1 MSYLRIKSFNPLKF
15 FLFGLIIGSI
25 SIISYQNYNK
35 YRKQKYINVVE
46 SEIKEVTRF
55 LLNDWN
61 NNSFLKDFPPP
72 QVIPVLRG
80 SRIQGACGNSK
91 YDIGNW
97 DIGGSSYCDL
107 TNIIYLVPE
116 QLKSLKKEF
125 GISTIGF
132 VVAHEFA
139 HALQHT
145 YGIRLRGPSRELHAD
160 CIAGMFLKAG
170 NKKLGITRTN
180 VLNLTEAAYSVGS
193 RSHGSGPQR
202 KYALLSGMGVLPSTC
217 STSNMQTLSK
227 GEIND
232 QYMQELKQTKSAYRL
247 IDISKTPFPKN
258 LNKYSGNK
266 I

>member
-1 MSYLRIKSFNPLKF
+1 MKFTNHIKF
-15 FLFGLIIGSI
+15 FLLGLLIGSS
-25 SIISYQNYNK
+25 SILIFLRINEFRSQK
-35 YRKQKYINVVE
+35 YRDRINK
-46 SEIKEVTRF
+46 EIKQVTNF

-107 TNIIYLVPE
+107 TNTIYLVPE

-170 NKKLGITRTN
+170 KKSW
-180 VLNLTEAAYSVGS
+180 E
-193 RSHGSGPQR
+193 
-202 KYALLSGMGVLPSTC
+202 
-217 STSNMQTLSK
+217 
-227 GEIND
+227 
-232 QYMQELKQTKSAYRL
+232 
-247 IDISKTPFPKN
+247 
-258 LNKYSGNK
+258 
-266 I
+266 